1 MLDQNTFVAACLVP
15 LVLILI
21 ILNLEGPYLHVNTC
35 LLFLVFASGYA
46 MHKELVRL
54 VFKSRYNII
63 LWTLIYS

>member
-35 LLFLVFASGYA
+35 FLSG
-46 MHKELVRL
+46 
-54 VFKSRYNII
+54 SC
-63 LWTLIYS
+63 